1 MTIHLIGCC
10 TQESFRRHGILG
22 LHRNDNWQQAL
33 TPPQGFAKLLPRH
46 AASRRAMM
54 LVKVPGFNGGMILCD
69 VKFRCQGPDVA
80 RFKVIP
86 KHDCTSSITINYSNP
101 HCMTPVPSKT
111 EATASRGKLVRRPPL
126 DNVHNVHPGWEKKN
140 NTILLVFWVGWHP
153 ADHVATFFQMSWK

>member
-10 TQESFRRHGILG
+10 TQGSFRRHGILG
-22 LHRNDNWQQAL
+22 LHRNDNWQQAI

-101 HCMTPVPSKT
+101 HCMTPV
-111 EATASRGKLVRRPPL
+111 
-126 DNVHNVHPGWEKKN
+126 HNVQPGWEKN

-153 ADHVATFFQMSWK
+153 ADHVATFFRCHGNSLAQKSSNCLQMT